1 MPLEWYLAIRFLR
14 EGRVQTALIVAGV
27 TVGVTVLVFLTAL
40 ITGLQASLIEQ
51 TLGTQAHVV
60 VRPPE
65 EEVRELYATA
75 APRGTVV
82 ASRLERPAQ
91 RVRSIDQ
98 WQRIERDLETMPEVT
113 AVSSMVSGAA
123 FAVRGN
129 ASRSVAL
136 LGVDPERFDRIVRI
150 EDNLVE
156 GTFRLEADGAV
167 IGTELADDLGAGVG
181 DRIRVTTAEGRAQL
195 LVVRGIFAIGNRDL
209 DSRWVFVSQRS
220 AQTLLDLVGGASN
233 IDLTVDEIF
242 EADAVANDVEERT
255 GLVAESWME
264 RNRPLLVGLRSQSAS
279 SMLIRVFVIIA
290 VAMGIASVLVVSVV
304 QKSRQIGILRAMGV
318 SRRSILL
325 VFLLQGGLVG
335 LAGAAAGSALG
346 AVLARSFASLN
357 TGPGGT
363 PTFPVALEPSLFAS
377 ATLIAI
383 ATGLLAAVLPARRA
397 ARLDPAEA
405 MRHE

>member
-1 MPLEWYLAIRFLR
+1 MPLEWYLALRFLR

-65 EEVRELYATA
+65 EEVRELYADL
-75 APRGTVV
+75 APPGTVV
-82 ASRLERPAQ
+82 VSRLERPPQ
-91 RVRSIDQ
+91 RTRSIDQ
-98 WQRIERDLETMPEVT
+98 WQRIERDLGEMPEVT
-113 AVSSMVSGAA
+113 AVSPMVSGAA

-129 ASRSVAL
+129 ASQSVAL
-136 LGVDPERFDRIVRI
+136 LGVDPARFSRIVPI
-150 EDNLVE
+150 EEHLVE
-156 GTFRLEADGAV
+156 GTFRLDSGGAV

-181 DRIRVTTAEGRAQL
+181 SRIRVSTASGRAEL
-195 LVVRGIFAIGNRDL
+195 MVVRGVFALGNRDL
-209 DSRWVFVSQRS
+209 DSRWVFVSLRS
-220 AQTLLDLVGGASN
+220 GQTLLDLVGGASN

-242 EADAVANDVEERT
+242 EADAVANEVEERT

-264 RNRPLLVGLRSQSAS
+264 RNRQLLVALQSQSAS
-279 SMLIRVFVIIA
+279 STLIQVFVIVA

-318 SRRSILL
+318 SRGSVLV

-335 LAGAAAGSALG
+335 LAGAVAGSALG
-346 AVLARSFASLN
+346 ALLATSFASFN
-357 TGPGGT
+357 TGPGGAA
-363 PTFPVALEPSLFAS
+363 TFPVALEPRLFVS
-377 ATLIAI
+377 AAAI
-383 ATGLLAAVLPARRA
+383 ALATGVLSAVLPARRA
-397 ARLDPAEA
+397 SRLDPAEA
-405 MRHE
+405 IRRE